1 MTTTNATLGSREL
14 VMLHRTMQLVTKL
27 TKLADDAGVR
37 LPKEEQ
43 DELIK
48 GLEAIHRIVY
58 G

>member
-1 MTTTNATLGSREL
+1 MTVTNATLGSRE
-14 VMLHRTMQLVTKL
+14 MIALHKTMQLVTKL
-27 TKLADDAGVR
+27 LKLADGAGVR

-48 GLEAIHRIVY
+48 GLEAIHRLIY